1 MSLINLHTRIVDK
14 FKLAQFRVDKINR
27 QIEEFCQK
35 IIKDIQNS
43 DELKC
48 LLKQR
53 DLQGNDSLYYMSL
66 HNVYSILDTKST
78 DRIIQDFWKSNI
90 DVNGNLFSASTSY
103 RLLEEIIQGNHIDF
117 KKFNFKLLSKNHES
131 LLKSHN
137 YQYQVWKKSMQVR
150 YFFES
155 VMFLGIAVFFQIYI
169 NEFNTLLHTVSSSM
183 DAMDNDPTLSY
194 EQRLEIATEWRD
206 HLETAGL
213 SITTAM
219 YVSCMMFSFPVRQI
233 QTKLF
238 SMFLKR
244 KYNMFKASSIV
255 EIGFS
260 ICIIVWISKFVSAD
274 QPTGEPGEFDKNF
287 NKLQVFV
294 HNAVEEVSENIFK
307 FDILLAV
314 HTSFLWMKVMLLLK
328 LTRSFG
334 PLLKIIEHMVHDFI
348 YFCII
353 WGINLIFFTFLGM
366 LLFSE
371 IELFKSFQNTLIML
385 IQSSLG
391 QWDLTMYDD
400 LSFGEIFGKIYHLVF
415 LIVNLVMLLN
425 LMIAILSTTFTNMHQ
440 LKLALY
446 YDEIIEAIP
455 QYKYDKVYGSLI
467 CSIPPFNILMLPTSI
482 IYFFIKDKDK
492 LARINSFLVKIAF
505 APKILLITPIFIAGN
520 ALFLPFAYLATV
532 SYLFKQLFSKRK
544 QSFIQNLGI
553 FLAFTIFGLLLL
565 FTTLLSDIVIFL
577 KHLFSRRNEKL
588 SQFLKPQ
595 ISKNAIR
602 ITFDIVQQQ
611 VFKKVTTMNS
621 NQVIKLVRDAMHID
635 QTIIGLI
642 YGDSKQLNDK
652 VTNKEIFDNQSKE
665 EYLLSLKVFNTVKNV
680 IRNCTNDNN
689 ITDIKML
696 LCLLKEVSCK
706 MKVANLN
713 HPFINLDKNDQFLN
727 NQISQDLTNPLNS
740 QRIFDKDNSSNQSIF
755 QRFGKQNQV
764 PIQPTNRKDGA
775 KRKNHNDYRKFK
787 KNLFLEFSFVNPN
800 RTIDSVKDQQQD
812 IALQNQKLLIKLTS
826 LTEKILG
833 NQRPNSEE
841 KYHSQ
846 LSKSSTKDSRLSSP
860 NKRKLLNKNK
870 TQKSTFNRL
879 WESSNNVMTT
889 FKDKEINIKSLDDN
903 QIDQFNEIKEEEND
917 KLESPQ
923 NQLQSYSQLMSINQ
937 TQKVV
942 KEENFQKV
950 IDSLFQNQEDINF

>member
-1 MSLINLHTRIVDK
+1 MSLINLHTRIVHK

-103 RLLEEIIQGNHIDF
+103 RLLEEIIQGDHIDF
-117 KKFNFKLLSKNHES
+117 KKFNFKHLSKNHES

-219 YVSCMMFSFPVRQI
+219 YVSF
-233 QTKLF
+233 
-238 SMFLKR
+238 
-244 KYNMFKASSIV
+244 
-255 EIGFS
+255 
-260 ICIIVWISKFVSAD
+260 WISKFVSAD

-520 ALFLPFAYLATV
+520 VLFLPFAYLATV

-544 QSFIQNLGI
+544 QI
-553 FLAFTIFGLLLL
+553 
-565 FTTLLSDIVIFL
+565 
-577 KHLFSRRNEKL
+577 
-588 SQFLKPQ
+588 
-595 ISKNAIR
+595 
-602 ITFDIVQQQ
+602 QQQ

-696 LCLLKEVSCK
+696 FCLLKEVSCK

-713 HPFINLDKNDQFLN
+713 HPFTNLDKNDQFLN
-727 NQISQDLTNPLNS
+727 NQINQDLINPLNS

-755 QRFGKQNQV
+755 LRFGKQNQV
-764 PIQPTNRKDGA
+764 PIQPTNSKDGA

-787 KNLFLEFSFVNPN
+787 RNLFLEFSFVNPN
-800 RTIDSVKDQQQD
+800 RTIDSEIKDQIAKRNIIPNYLNPQQK
-812 IALQNQKLLIKLTS
+812 IA
-826 LTEKILG
+826 
-833 NQRPNSEE
+833 
-841 KYHSQ
+841 
-846 LSKSSTKDSRLSSP
+846 D
-860 NKRKLLNKNK
+860 
-870 TQKSTFNRL
+870 
-879 WESSNNVMTT
+879 
-889 FKDKEINIKSLDDN
+889 
-903 QIDQFNEIKEEEND
+903 
-917 KLESPQ
+917 
-923 NQLQSYSQLMSINQ
+923 
-937 TQKVV
+937 
-942 KEENFQKV
+942 
-950 IDSLFQNQEDINF
+950 